1 VFDRSGP
8 YSSEKFDIHKEPE
21 RFVKVIVGYTLMS
34 AAELGLNT
42 FIKRDRNGKYI
53 VTRDMRISLEDKLI
67 ASTKAIICRG
77 ITGYRGRR
85 SDSTEKEYVVKFA
98 WPSDKRQWEGKLLKL
113 AKERGVK
120 GIIMWFNHEQISID
134 GSPDTIVY
142 LRRDMKFRTPRK
154 LSTKGSWV
162 DKRPESSRAYSK
174 TSLRGRPANFHRR

>member
-8 YSSEKFDIHKEPE
+8 YSSEKFNIHKEPE

-98 WPSDKRQWEGKLLKL
+98 
-113 AKERGVK
+113 
-120 GIIMWFNHEQISID
+120 
-134 GSPDTIVY
+134 
-142 LRRDMKFRTPRK
+142 
-154 LSTKGSWV
+154 
-162 DKRPESSRAYSK
+162 
-174 TSLRGRPANFHRR
+174 